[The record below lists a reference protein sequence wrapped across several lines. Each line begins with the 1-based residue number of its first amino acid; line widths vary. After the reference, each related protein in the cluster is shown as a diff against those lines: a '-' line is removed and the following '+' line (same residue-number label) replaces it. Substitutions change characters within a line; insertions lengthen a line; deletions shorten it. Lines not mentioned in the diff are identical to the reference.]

1 MNAVLQDQP
10 LPARLVPWPRSPS
23 TTLQRCLLLAALL
36 HVWLVVWLGSAPGGT
51 AQPGRGVWGAVNVTL
66 RGPVNEG
73 SVVALLPALP
83 SSTAPGEAAT
93 PRWGGAV
100 RAATPLPDSLP
111 GAAQLGLPS
120 AQRPEAKPDAS
131 AATVPAQPAARPA
144 LDATPSTVP
153 AVAPARA
160 LAQDAQTSAAP
171 EAPSATTAP
180 AAIPP
185 PAPSQERATAEPAQ
199 PQTRAIDPAL
209 ARQALRSEPPLVSA
223 APQQPALA
231 LPVVPAP
238 AGAVGALPRQ
248 LTSPLALP
256 SARGAATPLA
266 LSAAAPALP
275 ELAAPPAPGA
285 APPALRQLRPVT
297 SAEGRAA
304 QPALAPSPQAE
315 ALALPLPP
323 AVAGAPLPAV
333 GAAAADADTRA
344 GHDVATPP
352 AAPASAPPRLNLRLA
367 RPRGGELSRYDARGV
382 LPVLPRP
389 PERDDKLARDIEK
402 AARTDCRSAY
412 SALGP
417 LAVIPLAVDAVRKDG
432 ACKW

>member
-51 AQPGRGVWGAVNVTL
+51 AQPGRGVWGAINVTL
-66 RGPVNEG
+66 RGPVSEG
-73 SVVALLPALP
+73 SAAAVLPALP

-100 RAATPLPDSLP
+100 REATPLPDSLP

-120 AQRPEAKPDAS
+120 AQRPEAKADAS
-131 AATVPAQPAARPA
+131 VATLPTPPTVTATPAATDSAA
-144 LDATPSTVP
+144 P
-153 AVAPARA
+153 AVASA
-160 LAQDAQTSAAP
+160 LTGEAQAIS
-171 EAPSATTAP
+171 AP
-180 AAIPP
+180 AAP
-185 PAPSQERATAEPAQ
+185 PARSPDRATAGPAP
-199 PQTRAIDPAL
+199 PQTRAFDPAL
-209 ARQALRSEPPLVSA
+209 ARAAPRSEPSLASA

-231 LPVVPAP
+231 LPVVPVP
-238 AGAVGALPRQ
+238 AAAVDALPRQ
-248 LTSPLALP
+248 LTSPLAMP
-256 SARGAATPLA
+256 AAR
-266 LSAAAPALP
+266 SAAAPLAPTAAVPALP
-275 ELAAPPAPGA
+275 ELAAPSAPGA
-285 APPALRQLRPVT
+285 APSALRQLRPGMP
-297 SAEGRAA
+297 ADGRAA
-304 QPALAPSPQAE
+304 QPALATSPQAE
-315 ALALPLPP
+315 TLPLPSPP

-352 AAPASAPPRLNLRLA
+352 AAPASAPPRLNLQLA
-367 RPRGGELSRYDARGV
+367 RPRGGELSRHDSRGV

-389 PERDDKLARDIEK
+389 PERDDKLARDIDK